1 MWAAIVNFQFLQI
14 LWLTNITKSSSSIAY
29 LRIATP
35 ALPKYSND
43 VAVLAANF
51 LVTLTPISIARAL
64 VA

>member
-1 MWAAIVNFQFLQI
+1 

-29 LRIATP
+29 LRIATS

-43 VAVLAANF
+43 AAVLAANF